1 MGGPLESS
9 GSNKEGRHDRV
20 PPVSRGANEEGRQ
33 PGGAPM
39 PRGANEEGASS
50 EGRQQGEVSA
60 DTAARS
66 QRC

>member
-33 PGGAPM
+33 PM

-50 EGRQQGEVSA
+50 EGRQQGGVSA
-60 DTAARS
+60 DTVASS